1 MSSDNT
7 NISEN
12 NMVPTMKSPNVVPKP
27 TPVIVGHVKKLE
39 KFNGLVEE
47 ADFKSTRELFGGGRD
62 DKSLDNFIP
71 KSESD
76 FLEYAE
82 LISHKL
88 QFPCAKKKQLH
99 VDKPDDDAVV
109 AYDAYDAYDFM

>member
-1 MSSDNT
+1 M
-7 NISEN
+7 
-12 NMVPTMKSPNVVPKP
+12 
-27 TPVIVGHVKKLE
+27 
-39 KFNGLVEE
+39 EE

-62 DKSLDNFIP
+62 NNSLDNFIP

-88 QFPCAKKKQLH
+88 RPYEVCETALFWGSLDGNGVGKFDLA
-99 VDKPDDDAVV
+99 
-109 AYDAYDAYDFM
+109 FI